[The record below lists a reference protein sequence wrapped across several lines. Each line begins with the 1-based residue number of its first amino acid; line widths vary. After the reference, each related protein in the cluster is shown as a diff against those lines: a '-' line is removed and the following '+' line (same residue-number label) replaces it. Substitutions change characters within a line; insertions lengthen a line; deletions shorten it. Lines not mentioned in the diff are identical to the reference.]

1 MTENNPSA
9 IIRWQHAA
17 GGSAYCL
24 GRLVLRPAP
33 EPSVIVLTEL
43 AGNPDVLG
51 LTGDF
56 GGAATAA
63 LGVFA
68 SRLQADPRSIVWLAQ
83 HGEFSSYDA
92 AGAPE
97 TLTAVAVRFDGQRFT
112 CELTDHRLLPVE
124 EAAAWQQAL
133 QLQPVRAALATAS

>member
-1 MTENNPSA
+1 MSENIPSA
-9 IIRWQHAA
+9 IIRWPHSA

-24 GRLVLRPAP
+24 GRLVLRPLEAP
-33 EPSVIVLTEL
+33 VIVLTEL

-51 LTGDF
+51 LSADF

-63 LGVFA
+63 YR
-68 SRLQADPRSIVWLAQ
+68 RLADGIDPQSIVWLAQ

-97 TLTAVAVRFDGQRFT
+97 TLTEVAVRFDGQRFS
-112 CELTDHRLLPVE
+112 CDLTDLRLLPFE
-124 EAAAWQQAL
+124 EAVAWQQAL
-133 QLQPVRAALATAS
+133 RLQPVAAVLATVA